1 VTALALGLALILT
14 GCMSADPALWIGYS
28 RVTYAYGRIESR
40 AELHCAPPV
49 PADRGDVCAEA
60 KRAQA
65 NIRAV
70 VPIVEAELSKPRVD
84 WAQVAQL
91 IDLILKLSVLIP

>member
-1 VTALALGLALILT
+1 MRRWGLVAALALS
-14 GCMSADPALWIGYS
+14 GCMTADPALWIGYS

-40 AELHCAPPV
+40 AELHCAAPI
-49 PADRGDVCAEA
+49 PADRADVCAEA
-60 KRAQA
+60 KRVQTAVK
-65 NIRAV
+65 AV

-84 WAQVAQL
+84 WAQVATL